1 MQEIYQKIQKI
12 KLPLWE
18 DFPNMDLYVDQ
29 VVSYINQTLS
39 FLDLEGKEMVI
50 TKSMVNNYVKHS
62 MVPQPIKKYYKPYH
76 VGYLIVVCILKC
88 CFSLKDISKMINI
101 YRNMKDDHIELHYN
115 RFTSIFEKNLK
126 EIFLSNTLPN
136 LTYESPSPEQ
146 QLMES
151 TIRTVVYK
159 IYSQSLLHSMSE

>member
-1 MQEIYQKIQKI
+1 MGRFSQYGSLCRPSRIVYQSNVIVSRFGGQRDGHYQKYGQQ
-12 KLPLWE
+12 LC
-18 DFPNMDLYVDQ
+18 
-29 VVSYINQTLS
+29 
-39 FLDLEGKEMVI
+39 
-50 TKSMVNNYVKHS
+50 
-62 MVPQPIKKYYKPYH
+62 KPYH

-115 RFTSIFEKNLK
+115 RFISIFEKNLK

-151 TIRTVVYK
+151 AIRTVVYK